1 MKHHG
6 IQGTERSSELLHSE
20 GCVRRMASHLAG
32 EAGKSEITVGYI
44 RSFGFIPLVTKHH
57 PGVQRVVLVRI
68 LFIKDY
74 GCSILDTED

>member
-1 MKHHG
+1 MVS
-6 IQGTERSSELLHSE
+6 RELREVLN
-20 GCVRRMASHLAG
+20 CCILKDACRMASHLAG

-57 PGVQRVVLVRI
+57 PGVQRAVLVRI